1 MAQGETRLCRVDAP
15 SCVGYTGRMKLGEVA
30 RLVGGELHGDPH
42 VVIERVAALEDAGP
56 GSLSFYAD
64 SRHAGLL
71 ATTEA
76 SAILVGRDA
85 PPASCATIVVPH
97 AYVAAVQVIEA
108 LVPPRRPVPGIHP
121 TAVIASTARLGP
133 GASVG
138 PFVTVGERVRIGGN
152 AVLHAGV
159 VVYEDVTIG
168 DDFTAHARAVLREGC
183 RLGDRVVLHAG
194 AVVGSDGFG
203 YLPLPSGPR
212 RIPQIGT
219 VVLADDVEIGANA
232 TIDRAALGET
242 VVERGTKID
251 NLVMVAHGCRIGPG
265 SLLAAQVGLA
275 GGTVVGTGAMLG
287 GQVGSAGHLTIGD
300 GARVAA
306 KSGISGDLAAG
317 GTYGGIPA
325 VDIRAWRRMT
335 AAWLRLGD
343 LLRRVRRLERLQ
355 GVEEGE
361 RGDG

>member
-1 MAQGETRLCRVDAP
+1 
-15 SCVGYTGRMKLGEVA
+15 MKLGEVA
-30 RLVGGELHGDPH
+30 RLVGGELQGDPD

-56 GSLSFYAD
+56 GCLSFYAD
-64 SRHAGLL
+64 PRHAALL
-71 ATTEA
+71 ATTRA
-76 SAILVGRDA
+76 AAVLVGRGA
-85 PPASCATIVVPH
+85 PPCPCPAVLVPH

-108 LVPPRRPVPGIHP
+108 LVPPRRPTAGIHP
-121 TAVIASTARLGP
+121 TAVIAPTARLGT
-133 GASVG
+133 GAAIG
-138 PFVTVGERVRIGGN
+138 PFVSIGDRTVIGRD

-168 DDFTAHARAVLREGC
+168 DAFTAHARAVVREGC
-183 RLGDRVVLHAG
+183 RLGDRIILHAG

-219 VVLADDVEIGANA
+219 VILEDDVEIGANA
-232 TIDRAALGET
+232 TVDRAALGET
-242 VVERGTKID
+242 VVGRGTKID
-251 NLVMVAHGCRIGPG
+251 NLVMVAHGCRIGAG
-265 SLLAAQVGLA
+265 ALLAAQVGLA
-275 GGTVVGTGAMLG
+275 GGTVVGAGAMLG

-306 KSGISGDLAAG
+306 KSGISSDLAAG

-325 VDIRAWRRMT
+325 VDVRAWRRMT
-335 AAWLRLGD
+335 AGWLRLGE

-355 GVEEGE
+355 GVEG
-361 RGDG
+361 GDG